1 MANKKESAKVENI
14 KDRSE
19 EEKIKALSLALEK
32 IEKEY
37 GAGAIMKM
45 GDRPKLNISS
55 IPTGSISLDIATG
68 IGGVPK
74 GRIVEIFGPESSG
87 KTTLTLHIIAE
98 AQKQGGKAAFID
110 AEHALD
116 PVYARNLGVDID
128 ELLISQPDTGEQGL
142 EICDMLA
149 RSGAIDLIVIDSVAA
164 LVPKAEILGDMGDS
178 HVGLHA
184 RLMSQALRK
193 LTGTINKSGTSVI
206 FINQLREKVGVIYGS
221 PEVTTGGRA
230 LKFYSSMRLDVRKQ
244 ETIKQGDTFLG
255 NRTRVKVVKNKLA
268 APFKYADFDIMYGQ
282 GISRSGD
289 ILDCAVDAKIVNKAG
304 SWYSYQGERMGQGRE
319 NVKLYFESHP
329 EVLDELYDK
338 VMDTLKQDYDKNDD
352 SDKRSSN
359 NVNNNS
365 NNDGPKPI
373 ELEVDEDGV
382 VIE

>member
-1 MANKKESAKVENI
+1 MANKKDAQKVENI

-19 EEKIKALSLALEK
+19 EERMKALSLALDK

-45 GDRPKLNISS
+45 GDKPKLDISS

-74 GRIVEIFGPESSG
+74 GRIVEIYGPESSG

-98 AQKQGGKAAFID
+98 AQKMGGKAAFID

-116 PVYARNLGVDID
+116 PVYAKNLGVDID

-193 LTGTINKSGTSVI
+193 LTGTINKSGTCVI

-268 APFKYADFDIMYGQ
+268 APFKFADFDIMYGE
-282 GISRSGD
+282 GISKSGD
-289 ILDCAVDAKIVNKAG
+289 ILDCAVDAKIVDKAG

-319 NVKLYFESHP
+319 NVKIYFESHP
-329 EVLDELYDK
+329 EILDELYEK
-338 VMDTLKQDYDKNDD
+338 VMDTLKPDDNDD
-352 SDKRSSN
+352 SSESISSKAEKKDAKN
-359 NVNNNS
+359 T
-365 NNDGPKPI
+365 GPKPV

>member
-1 MANKKESAKVENI
+1 MATKKDTPKVENI
-14 KDRSE
+14 KNKSE
-19 EEKIKALSLALEK
+19 DEKMKALSLALEK

-37 GAGAIMKM
+37 GQGAIMKM
-45 GDRPKLNISS
+45 GDRPKIDVGS

-68 IGGVPK
+68 IGGVPR

-98 AQKQGGKAAFID
+98 AQKLGGKAAFID

-116 PVYARNLGVDID
+116 PVYAKNLGVDID

-164 LVPKAEILGDMGDS
+164 LVPKAEIIGDMGDS

-193 LTGTINKSGTSVI
+193 LTGTINKSDTCVI
-206 FINQLREKVGVIYGS
+206 FINQLREKVGVMYGN

-230 LKFYSSMRLDVRKQ
+230 LKFYSSMRFDVRKQ

-255 NRTRVKVVKNKLA
+255 NRTRVKVVKNKMA
-268 APFKYADFDIMYGQ
+268 APFKHADFDIMYGQ

-289 ILDCAVDAKIVNKAG
+289 ILDCAVEAKLVSKAG
-304 SWYSYQGERMGQGRE
+304 SWYSYGGERIGQGRE
-319 NVKLYFESHP
+319 NVKAYFEARP
-329 EVLDELYDK
+329 EILQELYDK
-338 VMDTLKQDYDKNDD
+338 LMRNMEAEKEDDESKTDKNN
-352 SDKRSSN
+352 SKSSN
-359 NVNNNS
+359 TVG
-365 NNDGPKPI
+365 DGKTSI

>member
-1 MANKKESAKVENI
+1 MANKKDAQKVENI

-19 EEKIKALSLALEK
+19 EERMKALSLALDK

-45 GDRPKLNISS
+45 GDKPKLDISS

-74 GRIVEIFGPESSG
+74 GRIVEIYGPESSG

-98 AQKQGGKAAFID
+98 AQKMGGKAAFID

-116 PVYARNLGVDID
+116 PVYAKNLGVDID

-193 LTGTINKSGTSVI
+193 LTGTINKSGTCVI

-268 APFKYADFDIMYGQ
+268 APFKFADFDIMYGE
-282 GISRSGD
+282 GISKSGD
-289 ILDCAVDAKIVNKAG
+289 ILDCAVDAKIVDKAG

-319 NVKLYFESHP
+319 NVKIYFESHP
-329 EVLDELYDK
+329 KILDELYEK
-338 VMDTLKQDYDKNDD
+338 VMDTLKPDDNDD
-352 SDKRSSN
+352 SSESISSKAERKDAKN
-359 NVNNNS
+359 T
-365 NNDGPKPI
+365 GPKPV